1 MKNIQLRL
9 IKSSITGSKVQKLM
23 AFITILLATILIACM
38 LNITLK
44 IGDQVAGELRSYG
57 SNIVVLPR
65 GDSLSIEIE
74 GKSFTP
80 LKSQNFIKEANLYK
94 IKDIFWRNNIVAFAP
109 FLSINVKDTN
119 GKEFALVGTYF
130 DKNIGLA
137 DEPEF
142 STGVKTL
149 FGFWGV
155 SGEWVKDDSIDEVLV
170 GAELA
175 EREGLKIG
183 DTLNLNGV
191 SSAKSVKVIG
201 ILNGDSDETHKLV
214 GSLKLA
220 QELSGHIGEFSKAE
234 VSAMTIP
241 ENDLS
246 LKARRNLDSLDSVE
260 YDLWYCSAYVS
271 SIAYQIEE
279 NFAGISAKASLQVS
293 DAESNIVKKIQ
304 SLMGIVSIIALI
316 VSAIGITS
324 LMTSEIY
331 RRKKEIGLLKA
342 IGASNFE
349 IYTLF
354 VSESLVVAFFAGV
367 IGAFL
372 GYALSYVMAYTI
384 FSHGIGIAWIV
395 LPLCVAFALLISVI
409 GSLVPMR
416 NVINLLPAEVLYD
429 RK

>member
-1 MKNIQLRL
+1 MKNMQILM
-9 IKSSITGSKVQKLM
+9 IKSSITCSKAQKAM
-23 AFITILLATILIACM
+23 AFITISLATILISCM

-44 IGDQVAGELRSYG
+44 IGDEIASELRSYG

-65 GDSLSIEIE
+65 GESLSIEIE
-74 GKSFTP
+74 GRNFTP
-80 LKSQNFIKEANLYK
+80 LKSQNFLPEDKLHKIKE
-94 IKDIFWRNNIVAFAP
+94 IFWRNNIVAFAP
-109 FLSINVKDTN
+109 FLNLKVNVN
-119 GKEFALVGTYF
+119 GKELNLLGTYF
-130 DKNIGLA
+130 NKNIGVK

-155 SGEWVKDDSIDEVLV
+155 SGEWVKDDSMDEVLI
-170 GAELA
+170 GKELA
-175 EREGLKIG
+175 KREN
-183 DTLNLNGV
+183 LNLNDILV
-191 SSAKSVKVIG
+191 LSLKDKTAKVKVVG
-201 ILNGDSDETHKLV
+201 ILNGAGDESMKIV

-220 QELSGHIGEFSKAE
+220 QELSGRIGELEKVE

-246 LKARRNLDSLDSVE
+246 LKARRNLDDLNSLE
-260 YDLWYCSAYVS
+260 YDKWYCSAYVS
-271 SIAYQIEE
+271 SIAFQIEE
-279 NFAGISAKASLQVS
+279 DFAGVSAKPSLQVS

-304 SLMGIVSIIALI
+304 GLMGIVSVIALV

-342 IGASNFE
+342 LGASNLE

-354 VSESLVVAFFAGV
+354 ASESLVIALISGVFGAFF
-367 IGAFL
+367 
-372 GYALSYVMAYTI
+372 GYALSYGVAFSI
-384 FSHGIGIAWIV
+384 FSQGIGIAWIV
-395 LPLCVAFALLISVI
+395 LPISIAFALLISIV
-409 GSLVPMR
+409 GSLLPMR
-416 NVINLLPAEVLYD
+416 NLINLLPAEVLYD